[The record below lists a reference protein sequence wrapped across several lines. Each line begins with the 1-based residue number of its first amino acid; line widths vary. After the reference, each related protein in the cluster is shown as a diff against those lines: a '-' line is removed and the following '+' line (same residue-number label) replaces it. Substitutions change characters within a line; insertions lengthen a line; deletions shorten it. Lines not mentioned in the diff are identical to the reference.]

1 MDTEWDS
8 RRSEKYGYRGGQQ
21 EKREKWIQR
30 GTAEQARNMNTE
42 GNSETSEKYGYSGAI
57 AREHINQR
65 RKMKT
70 AEKTKFVTSIY
81 GKEVIQFLAALA
93 ILPTSILK
101 NRINSFF
108 CFKSS

>member
-1 MDTEWDS
+1 MGIEKGHRNMDTEGD
-8 RRSEKYGYRGGQQ
+8 R
-21 EKREKWIQR
+21 KRTEKWIQR
-30 GTAEQARNMNTE
+30 
-42 GNSETSEKYGYSGAI
+42 AI